1 MNQESIPVALKAGL
15 VNNPPR
21 GIEGQL
27 YAEISRSKAAPQ
39 GICVANSSGK
49 VLAWALSFD
58 TDADVP
64 RFLDYALERFQE
76 SPDATQPVVAE
87 RFMKFP
93 SQKMA
98 NVSDT
103 TGALTIPQAHNS
115 GDRCPAEPTVE
126 ADTLV
131 GRIVGRPLDSDGQPI
146 AKTSRQEDYME
157 ARFEVSPGQQRQ
169 LIRALAQANDD
180 DTIPVP
186 AEFSR
191 ALVSHAYLGQL
202 DVNPLG
208 GRQVG
213 GRTDSESITFH
224 AKRTTSE
231 KAVQNVRIT
240 GTSDVSGGAGTLGVQ
255 TDGRS
260 WEHRVQLVWEGYL
273 DIEGDRVTQLILTAE
288 GTERLRWG
296 SARFQ
301 LLKEPDIAHLMA
313 GHPIDLDCHVRYG
326 LSATPAPAKEVAA
339 PGTALG
345 NNQAAAMQ
353 QQLRQ
358 MKDALRRL
366 RAAGNTDRADQVER
380 QIKRIEQELSR

>member
-1 MNQESIPVALKAGL
+1 M
-15 VNNPPR
+15 NNPPT

-27 YAEISRSKAAPQ
+27 YAEIARSKPAPQ

-49 VLAWALSFD
+49 VLTWALSFD
-58 TDADVP
+58 TDAEVP

-76 SPDATQPVVAE
+76 SPNATHPVVAE

-93 SQKMA
+93 SQKMG
-98 NVSDT
+98 NVPDT
-103 TGALTIPQAHNS
+103 TGALTIPKAHS
-115 GDRCPAEPTVE
+115 PDERCPAEPTVE
-126 ADTLV
+126 AGTLV
-131 GRIVGRPLDSDGQPI
+131 GRIVGRPLDSNGQPI
-146 AKTSRQEDYME
+146 ARTARQEDYME

-169 LIRALAQANDD
+169 LIRALAQASDD
-180 DTIPVP
+180 ESIPVP
-186 AEFSR
+186 AEFAR

-202 DVNPLG
+202 DVKPLG

-224 AKRTTSE
+224 AMRTTSE
-231 KAVQNVRIT
+231 KVVQKVRIT
-240 GTSDVSGGAGTLGVQ
+240 GTSDVSGGAGTLGIQ

-260 WEHRVQLVWEGYL
+260 WEHRVHLVWEGYL
-273 DIEGDRVTQLILTAE
+273 DIDGDRVTQLILTAE

-313 GHPIDLDCHVRYG
+313 GHPIDLDCNVRYG
-326 LSATPAPAKEVAA
+326 LSAMPATAKEVAA
-339 PGTALG
+339 PGMAIG
-345 NNQAAAMQ
+345 NNPAAAIQ
-353 QQLRQ
+353 QQLRH
-358 MKDALRRL
+358 MKEAVRHL
-366 RAAGNTDRADQVER
+366 RAAGETDRADQVER